1 VRLAVALREVSD
13 AAATVRSRVTRSW
26 SDVSGIHREPRIFAQ
41 WLAVSRRAQVSAVVV
56 LLTLVFLAPPVTD
69 ALLDVVID
77 DGGFGGKLS
86 GLFGTSR
93 AEAQRAS
100 AARTLAVI
108 GWILGIAAVA
118 VSLLWE
124 VPESVR
130 GALVRRRAAGSGVR
144 GAVAGRYLLGDR
156 IGRGASGVV
165 YRGEDATLGRPVAL
179 KELAVTDA
187 DEESIE
193 RFRREARVLAQL
205 NHPGIVQVYDLADH
219 DGRMWIA
226 MELVE
231 GGDLAG
237 RLDGRMGRSNATS
250 RADTMTEAETVKIA
264 LGVADAAAF
273 AHERGVVHRDLK
285 PQNVM
290 LAENGAPKLT
300 DFGLAKIRGGS
311 TRTMEGAVLGSPCYM
326 SPEQAEGQPADQRSD
341 IYALGVVL
349 YHMLAGA
356 PPFEGEI
363 ASVLMQHLRRPPKP
377 LRDAGADVSP
387 ELEGIVMEML
397 KKAPHERPSSMRD
410 VHAALERIRE
420 GAATV

>member
-205 NHPGIVQVYDLADH
+205 NHPGIVQVYDLA
-219 DGRMWIA
+219 
-226 MELVE
+226 
-231 GGDLAG
+231 G